1 MKLDFTKT
9 NHLLKKELNAMQPYD
24 IADLLVDLEE
34 EEQERVA
41 TLIGAKKMAIVF
53 SRLSKY
59 QQRLIFDVLK
69 QPLQKEILKFL
80 EIDELKEFINYF
92 PEQEQDEVFNL
103 ISVERANLIKDL
115 LIYSNDTAPSI
126 MSTEFM
132 TINIEMSIKQATYFI
147 FTNVKDND
155 FIDHIYVVDRDEKL
169 LGAIALRDLIIAR
182 PSDTIKGLITK
193 ELIFAYNDYSIK
205 ETIDIVRNYDIS
217 AVPVIDH
224 SGYLLGIITADDVL
238 EQLITQYDEAYR
250 KLAYIKS
257 HDESFSGF
265 RRSIVRLPWLII
277 ATILNLVIAF
287 ILASVPAFEATV
299 STIITLVL
307 FQPMI
312 LDMAG
317 NIGTQNLAVV
327 ILELHRDELDTKK
340 KTKQFIRKEVVVSL
354 LNSLTI
360 AVIGFTMAV
369 IFTMI
374 NQHHSAAGIPINYF
388 KMGIVVGLSLFIGMG
403 LSGILGTY
411 IPIFLT
417 KINAD
422 TDNAS
427 GPILT
432 TLNDIISLFTYYGIA
447 ALLLMAL

>member
-1 MKLDFTKT
+1 
-9 NHLLKKELNAMQPYD
+9 MQPYD
-24 IADLLVDLEE
+24 IADLLIDLEE
-34 EEQERVA
+34 EEQQRVA
-41 TLIGAKKMAIVF
+41 TLVGGKKMAVVF

-59 QQRLIFDVLK
+59 QQKLIFDVLDK
-69 QPLQKEILKFL
+69 PLQKEILKFL
-80 EIDELKEFINYF
+80 EIDELKEFINYYSEE
-92 PEQEQDEVFNL
+92 EQEEIFKL
-103 ISVERANLIKDL
+103 ISLERANLIKDL

-132 TINIEMSIKQATYFI
+132 TISISMSIKEATYFI

-155 FIDHIYVVDRDEKL
+155 FIDHIYVIDNDEKL
-169 LGAIALRDLIIAR
+169 VGVIALRDLIVAR
-182 PSDTIKGLITK
+182 PEDTIKGLIK
-193 ELIFAYNDYSIK
+193 KDLIFAYNDYSIK

-217 AVPVIDH
+217 AIPVIDH
-224 SGYLLGIITADDVL
+224 GGYLLGIITADDVL
-238 EQLITQYDEAYR
+238 EQLITQYDEVYR
-250 KLAYIKS
+250 KLAYVKS

-265 RRSIVRLPWLII
+265 KRSMTRLPWLVI

-327 ILELHRDELDTKK
+327 ILELHRDELDTKQ
-340 KTKQFIRKEVVVSL
+340 KTKAFVRKEVAVSV
-354 LNSLTI
+354 LNSFI
-360 AVIGFTMAV
+360 VAAIGFVMAV
-369 IFTMI
+369 LFTMI
-374 NQHHSAAGIPINYF
+374 NQHQTTTGVEINYIR
-388 KMGIVVGLSLFIGMG
+388 MGIVVGASLFVGMG

-422 TDNAS
+422 ADNAS

-432 TLNDIISLFTYYGIA
+432 TLNDIIALFTYYGIA